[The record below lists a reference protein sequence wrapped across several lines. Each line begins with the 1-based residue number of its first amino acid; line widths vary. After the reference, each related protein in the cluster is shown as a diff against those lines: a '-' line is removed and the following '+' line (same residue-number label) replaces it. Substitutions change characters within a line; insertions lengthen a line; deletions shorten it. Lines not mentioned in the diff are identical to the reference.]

1 MPRFLLPG
9 LIVGVV
15 GCATPDAVDP
25 EAYAAS
31 DSAGVRLVRYT
42 REPAVP
48 AWTAVEPATLQLG
61 DEDSFERITGGTL
74 LPDGGVLAADGLA
87 ARVTI
92 LDSAGGIR
100 QQIGRSGDGPLEFRN
115 LAWARPYAGDSIAT
129 FDLALRR
136 LMVFDPAGGPGRVV
150 TLSPTG
156 DGSRPTALGLFTG
169 GEIPVLA
176 TGVLYADHLAPG
188 IHAPRTHLWRYA
200 ADGRPAAPVRTDLA
214 GAEMVQLESPRI
226 LMSRPFGKETAVAA
240 GAALV
245 FVADS
250 GGSLLEAY
258 HADGSLA
265 MLLRLPTAARPVTE
279 THRAAYRRQRLA
291 PLREAGRAEAIA
303 DMEATLAQLPWP
315 SHLPAVR
322 RLQVDR
328 DGRLWVERYPEP
340 GEERQRFWVVGTDG
354 VIAGAL
360 ILPSRTVF
368 LDASGDRVLTRW
380 RDEMD
385 RDYLRI
391 HRIH

>member
-1 MPRFLLPG
+1 
-9 LIVGVV
+9 
-15 GCATPDAVDP
+15 VDP

-61 DEDSFERITGGTL
+61 GEDSFERITGGTL

-265 MLLRLPTAARPVTE
+265 MLLRLPAAARPVTE

-291 PLREAGRAEAIA
+291 PLREAALAEPSADGVAAAGRPGWSA
-303 DMEATLAQLPWP
+303 LGG
-315 SHLPAVR
+315 AVPGAGR
-322 RLQVDR
+322 GAAAVLGRR
-328 DGRLWVERYPEP
+328 DGRGDRGGADPAEP
-340 GEERQRFWVVGTDG
+340 NGLPGCVGGSGVDSVAGRDGPRLPQDPPDPLNRSRRQRRW
-354 VIAGAL
+354 
-360 ILPSRTVF
+360 PP
-368 LDASGDRVLTRW
+368 ASGNTV
-380 RDEMD
+380 
-385 RDYLRI
+385 I
-391 HRIH
+391 HFLATA